1 MSFSDDF
8 NRSNQT
14 LETSANWTRVGGT
27 AGALEIVSNRV
38 RCTTSGADTA
48 YQAPNQGTADHYVQT
63 KLLDVGS
70 YGGGASFLACR
81 LADDNN
87 FIGVRWT
94 GSSWSVF
101 RRVSGGF
108 SSVGSFASPA
118 PSVGDVIKLQCEG
131 TNYALF
137 RNGVSVGTGAIGAPT
152 LTSTRTGLIA
162 RSAVQDP
169 WLDDFETGS
178 ISAPAHKSG
187 TGTINTSAAVSSA
200 GRKRSRGSSA
210 IAAASVL
217 TGTGHKR
224 AHGSASLSVAAAITG
239 LGRKRAFGRAVMAHV
254 ITMTGGAAVEVHPDI
269 QFDGAQPGEI
279 ALSGVMPG
287 EIILT
292 GRA

>member
-1 MSFSDDF
+1 MAFVDDF
-8 NRSNQT
+8 NRSDQT

-118 PSVGDVIKLQCEG
+118 PSVGDVVRLQCEG

-178 ISAPAHKSG
+178 IAAPEHKSG
-187 TGTINTSAAVSSA
+187 TGTISASAAVSST
-200 GRKRSRGSSA
+200 GRKGGRGVSTFAAAPSISGQGTKGGRGTGLIHVAELLASTGLKGAIGSGRIDAHATMSGGA
-210 IAAASVL
+210 IAQYSVFDV
-217 TGTGHKR
+217 R
-224 AHGSASLSVAAAITG
+224 VD
-239 LGRKRAFGRAVMAHV
+239 AVMQ
-254 ITMTGGAAVEVHPDI
+254 GAA
-269 QFDGAQPGEI
+269 
-279 ALSGVMPG
+279 L
-287 EIILT
+287 LT
-292 GRA
+292 GRVY